1 MERYYDNGLALWGLK
16 CGERRITEPIFLEVF
31 DIKGELAAVRYEDG
45 NTGIVNSEGE
55 CVKRFPKLDEME
67 FVENDFVKL
76 TDHGQVLLMDMR
88 SQLLYTNMPESRFY
102 GEYEL
107 LFVSEWIYT
116 RTKRPYGVDERCGC
130 PPVVHEDG
138 LYLTMACDEVSMTEH
153 LQDHDKED
161 EPWLEQL
168 EKWVNSISGRACL
181 VAGDDT
187 QAYWLYRRLADGTIV
202 IIDNALRF
210 YHVTGMR
217 DEDGKQKAVKRLVAQ
232 ANEQTE
238 EEEIERQLQPITRA
252 AEERYAELKRKR
264 MEAEEEKR
272 RERLKQMIGAT
283 PYKMGNKWG
292 LKVAERIVVP
302 PLYRAVKVPVGKYCA
317 VEKNYQQWGVIALD
331 GRMVV
336 EPKYEDV
343 EIFEDGTAE
352 LTVFKGKKIR
362 MRMKDWK

>member
-1 MERYYDNGLALWGLK
+1 
-16 CGERRITEPIFLEVF
+16 
-31 DIKGELAAVRYEDG
+31 
-45 NTGIVNSEGE
+45 
-55 CVKRFPKLDEME
+55 
-67 FVENDFVKL
+67 
-76 TDHGQVLLMDMR
+76 
-88 SQLLYTNMPESRFY
+88 
-102 GEYEL
+102 
-107 LFVSEWIYT
+107 
-116 RTKRPYGVDERCGC
+116 
-130 PPVVHEDG
+130 
-138 LYLTMACDEVSMTEH
+138 
-153 LQDHDKED
+153 
-161 EPWLEQL
+161 
-168 EKWVNSISGRACL
+168 
-181 VAGDDT
+181 
-187 QAYWLYRRLADGTIV
+187 
-202 IIDNALRF
+202 
-210 YHVTGMR
+210 MR
-217 DEDGKQKAVKRLVAQ
+217 DEDGKLKAVKRLVAQ

-352 LTVFKGKKIR
+352 LTGVNGKKVVKR
-362 MRMKDWK
+362 LKG

>member
-1 MERYYDNGLALWGLK
+1 MEKYYDNGLALWGLK
-16 CGERRITEPIFLEVF
+16 CGERRIAEPIFLEVF

-45 NTGIVNSEGE
+45 DTGIVNSEGE
-55 CVKRFPKLDEME
+55 CVKRFPELDAME
-67 FVENDFVKL
+67 LVENDFVKL
-76 TDHGQVLLMDMR
+76 TDHGKVLLMDMR

-107 LFVSEWIYT
+107 LFVGEWIYT

-130 PPVVHEDG
+130 PPVVQEDG
-138 LYLTMACDEVSMTEH
+138 LFLTMACDEVSMTEY
-153 LQDHDKED
+153 LRDHDEED
-161 EPWLEQL
+161 EPWLKQI

-181 VAGDDT
+181 IAGDDS
-187 QAYWLYRRLADGTIV
+187 QAYWLYRRLVDGTI
-202 IIDNALRF
+202 IILDNDLRF
-210 YHVTGMR
+210 YHVAGMR
-217 DEDGKQKAVKRLVAQ
+217 DEGGKLKAVKRLMAQ
-232 ANEQTE
+232 ANEETE
-238 EEEIERQLQPITRA
+238 KEDMDRQLQPVAMA
-252 AEERYAELKRKR
+252 AAERYAELEQKRV
-264 MEAEEEKR
+264 EAEEGKR
-272 RERLKQMIGAT
+272 MQRLKQMVGAT
-283 PYKMGNKWG
+283 PYRMGNKWG

-331 GRMVV
+331 GRIVV

-362 MRMKDWK
+362 MRMKDGK

>member
-1 MERYYDNGLALWGLK
+1 M
-16 CGERRITEPIFLEVF
+16 
-31 DIKGELAAVRYEDG
+31 
-45 NTGIVNSEGE
+45 
-55 CVKRFPKLDEME
+55 
-67 FVENDFVKL
+67 
-76 TDHGQVLLMDMR
+76 
-88 SQLLYTNMPESRFY
+88 
-102 GEYEL
+102 
-107 LFVSEWIYT
+107 
-116 RTKRPYGVDERCGC
+116 
-130 PPVVHEDG
+130 
-138 LYLTMACDEVSMTEH
+138 
-153 LQDHDKED
+153 
-161 EPWLEQL
+161 EQL

-181 VAGDDT
+181 IAGDDT

-352 LTVFKGKKIR
+352 LTGVNGKKVVKR
-362 MRMKDWK
+362 LLG